1 MKNKYLLACRI
12 LQCILNILVINLHL
26 MCSSSAW
33 SQMTVWCIRSSS
45 PPCLCHIAVTCTSW
59 RNQKK
64 LMRAGVVGEEGGG
77 GGGAGGVRQ
86 DEIEDGGRNQS
97 TEKEREREKLLDRL
111 LLIRGCLAP
120 YHYVRRNPFSFA
132 QICLEFFLF
141 SLASIIRAGNQIS
154 LWLFS
159 GSLANISPCGQRR
172 WLGLVLAFC

>member
-1 MKNKYLLACRI
+1 MSVSHSCDMHLLEEPEEADE
-12 LQCILNILVINLHL
+12 
-26 MCSSSAW
+26 SW
-33 SQMTVWCIRSSS
+33 S
-45 PPCLCHIAVTCTSW
+45 
-59 RNQKK
+59 
-64 LMRAGVVGEEGGG
+64 GGGG

-154 LWLFS
+154 L
-159 GSLANISPCGQRR
+159 
-172 WLGLVLAFC
+172 